1 MRLAMRN
8 FVASVIYSLILVL
21 LSVSVIFLLQAP
33 LASLVYYG
41 FFSGSNPLVFV
52 QNVINGTPDTDII
65 TIMLMTVQIVLSLG
79 FVSVLFLFI
88 SRTIRVFLRNEKLIR
103 PYYMIFFFMTS
114 VVPVVIV
121 FLSVIFKIR
130 LFVLF
135 FIIAGVF
142 TALNAVLIIFSRK
155 IFPETTG
162 HEFRKYLF
170 TEGENNA

>member
-21 LSVSVIFLLQAP
+21 LSVAVIFLLQAS
-33 LASLVYYG
+33 LASLVHYG

-52 QNVINGTPDTDII
+52 QNVINGTPDADII
-65 TIMLMTVQIVLSLG
+65 TIILMTVQIVLSLG

-142 TALNAVLIIFSRK
+142 TTLNAVLIIFSRK

-170 TEGENNA
+170 TEGENDA